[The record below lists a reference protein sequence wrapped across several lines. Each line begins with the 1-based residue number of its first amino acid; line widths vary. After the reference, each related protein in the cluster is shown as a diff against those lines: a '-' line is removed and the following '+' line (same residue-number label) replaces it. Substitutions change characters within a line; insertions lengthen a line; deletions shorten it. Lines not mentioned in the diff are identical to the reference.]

1 MILNDVR
8 EMSNVIIKSRR
19 IALLGHSTCSE
30 KLTLAILFHRSML
43 SKVGAILKRQ
53 LSEGEATRILKDL
66 KVDAL
71 DAQKRG
77 PSDSSSSKTCITH
90 EASSGSDKRFDQV
103 CVSMDWLMNITVML
117 AGGTRPGEGSET
129 LGYLL

>member
-1 MILNDVR
+1 
-8 EMSNVIIKSRR
+8 
-19 IALLGHSTCSE
+19 
-30 KLTLAILFHRSML
+30 ML

-66 KVDAL
+66 KVDTL

-77 PSDSSSSKTCITH
+77 PSDSSSRKTCITH
-90 EASSGSDKRFDQV
+90 EASNGSDKRFDQV

-117 AGGTRPGEGSET
+117 AGGARRGEGSVT
-129 LGYLL
+129 LK

>member
-1 MILNDVR
+1 M
-8 EMSNVIIKSRR
+8 
-19 IALLGHSTCSE
+19 
-30 KLTLAILFHRSML
+30 
-43 SKVGAILKRQ
+43 GAILKRQ

-77 PSDSSSSKTCITH
+77 PSDSSSSSRSKTCITH
-90 EASSGSDKRFDQV
+90 EANSGSDKRFDQV

-129 LGYLL
+129 LRYLL